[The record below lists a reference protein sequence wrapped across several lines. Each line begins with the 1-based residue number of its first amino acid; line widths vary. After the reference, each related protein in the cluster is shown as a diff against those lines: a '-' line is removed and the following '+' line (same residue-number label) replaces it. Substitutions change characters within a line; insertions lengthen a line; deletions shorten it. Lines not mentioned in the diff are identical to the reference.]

1 MSTMNVLDSGGSVVA
16 VEKPLPPGRA
26 AAVASRPVVL
36 STEDLA
42 ALTQA
47 QAGTRVEGTI
57 TAGGTAQPLFGVTPV
72 SGFEV
77 INTHAS
83 EILYIR
89 ENGTAS
95 GAAAVSVV
103 PPRSWL
109 AAVAVKAAYLKGMC
123 LRLVLPKP
131 SRLVQ
136 AARLAPTPAAKAE
149 QGERPLS
156 ALGARRQAASGAL
169 AGPQA
174 ASFLEIKAGPGLV
187 ATSI

>member
-1 MSTMNVLDSGGSVVA
+1 MSWT
-16 VEKPLPPGRA
+16 A
-26 AAVASRPVVL
+26 AAASSRSKSRYRQGARQPWRRGL
-36 STEDLA
+36 SFSRRRIWP

-95 GAAAVSVV
+95 VADNTFNVPVPPRGSYTTPPGYKPTGDVSVV
-103 PPRSWL
+103 
-109 AAVAVKAAYLKGMC
+109 AATTGHAVIG
-123 LRLVLPKP
+123 
-131 SRLVQ
+131 
-136 AARLAPTPAAKAE
+136 
-149 QGERPLS
+149 
-156 ALGARRQAASGAL
+156 RRW
-169 AGPQA
+169 
-174 ASFLEIKAGPGLV
+174 
-187 ATSI
+187 

>member
-95 GAAAVSVV
+95 VADNTFNVPVPPRGSYTTPPGYKPTGDVSVV
-103 PPRSWL
+103 
-109 AAVAVKAAYLKGMC
+109 AATTGHAVIG
-123 LRLVLPKP
+123 
-131 SRLVQ
+131 
-136 AARLAPTPAAKAE
+136 
-149 QGERPLS
+149 
-156 ALGARRQAASGAL
+156 RRW
-169 AGPQA
+169 
-174 ASFLEIKAGPGLV
+174 
-187 ATSI
+187 